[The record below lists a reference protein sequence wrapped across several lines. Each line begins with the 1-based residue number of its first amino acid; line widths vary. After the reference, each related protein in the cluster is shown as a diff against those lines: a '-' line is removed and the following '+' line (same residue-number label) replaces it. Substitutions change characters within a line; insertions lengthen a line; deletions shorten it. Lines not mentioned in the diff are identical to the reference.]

1 MNTEADRSRMPV
13 YDEILAEVRNRIKG
27 EKNGVSDET
36 AVKIIEDVVLEKGE
50 TAGLDFRE
58 KSRLAEL
65 VFNVTRKE
73 LDILQPYA
81 DDRNVRE
88 IMVNGPDMIFAEKGG
103 VMERLPM
110 KFDSREHLEELVRR
124 IAAGVHREINDMN
137 PIVDA
142 RLTDGSRVNA
152 VFGNVAVNG
161 PVLTIRKFP
170 GRTLRMKDLIRSGSI
185 TEEAAEYLRVL
196 VRTGHNIFVSGG
208 TSSGKTTFLNVLS
221 DFIPEG
227 ERVIVIEDSAELQ
240 LEGIENL
247 VRLETRNA
255 NSRGRGEISMRQLIK
270 TAMRMRPDRI
280 IVGEVRGGET
290 IDMLQALNS
299 GHDGCM
305 STGHSGSAEGMIYRL
320 ETMVL
325 TAENFP
331 LEAVRKQ
338 IATALDI
345 VVHLGRFSDM
355 SRKVLEISE
364 VTTSEKGGIG
374 MNRLF
379 EFKDGSLK
387 RTGNKLVNK
396 DKIKMRWDG
405 DKSWF
410 I

>member
-1 MNTEADRSRMPV
+1 MNRESDERSRPV
-13 YDEILAEVRNRIKG
+13 YSEILGEVRDRIKC
-27 EKNGVSDET
+27 EKALVSDET
-36 AVKIIEDVVLEKGE
+36 AMRIIEDVVLEKGE

-58 KSRLAEL
+58 KSRMAEL
-65 VFNVTRKE
+65 VFNITRKE

-81 DDRNVRE
+81 DDRSVRE
-88 IMVNGPDMIFAEKGG
+88 IMVNGPNMVFAEKGG
-103 VMERLPM
+103 VMERLPL

-152 VFGNVAVNG
+152 VFGNVAVDG

-170 GRTLRMKDLIRSGSI
+170 GRTMRMKDLIRSGSI
-185 TEEAAEYLRVL
+185 TEEAADFLKVL

-255 NSRGRGEISMRQLIK
+255 NSQGRGEISMRQLIK

-280 IVGEVRGGET
+280 IVGEVRGGEA

-338 IATALDI
+338 IASALDI

-355 SRKVLEISE
+355 SRRVLEISE
-364 VTTSEKGGIG
+364 VTASEKGGIR

-379 EFKDGSLK
+379 EFRDGCLV
-387 RTGNKLVNK
+387 RTGNKLLNTA
-396 DKIKMRWDG
+396 KIRMRWDG
-405 DKSWF
+405 DKSGF